1 MQVIDKFRFCLL
13 AFLDHLQFGY
23 IFCAIHMPQHSPLP
37 MFLHSIMG
45 VGTNLFPM
53 QLEQQDRLA
62 SFLSQD
68 ELDHISVFPTA
79 LRLINGGMLLDR
91 LEKMSNEE
99 LLEIDEFTCCR
110 VIGPVSELSL
120 ASFV

>member
-1 MQVIDKFRFCLL
+1 
-13 AFLDHLQFGY
+13 
-23 IFCAIHMPQHSPLP
+23 

-53 QLEQQDRLA
+53 QLEQQDQLA

-79 LRLINGGMLLDR
+79 LRLINGGVLLDH
-91 LEKMSNEE
+91 LKKMSKQE
-99 LLEIDEFTCCR
+99 LLDIDEFTCCR

-120 ASFV
+120 SSFACFSQKTPSDQSENESKYAK